1 MKKLLALMLAAATV
15 LSLAA
20 CGGNNGPAA
29 GGSSSGS
36 SGSIDGSGSSGGPA
50 DSSQDSS
57 QEPSQVPEKEF
68 TTAAI
73 GEKVTLEGVDIELT
87 TGEFQSDAE
96 KLGGNISVST
106 HSDSNKYFWLSG
118 TMTNVGKETISSWS
132 VDCMVNIIFD
142 DDYTY
147 EGSLNIR
154 DDMGPFAESEV
165 LFWADVPPAMLDRYE
180 TVKVQFAYNDGFAEY
195 NWEAANYEK
204 NMDGYDHKYE
214 FVLGEGSGGG
224 GAAQT
229 SGGSE
234 AAPGIWSVNYYV
246 DDFQQ
251 PTDEWYI
258 TANTNFSGT
267 FSNSA
272 TTNSKLAV
280 QVAVDAEDIAFFLYE
295 YGRSQ
300 VKNPSSNYVDEYD
313 ITMRT
318 ADGTDHSLSGT
329 VYCGGDRLIIEG
341 KDMDTVLAA
350 MKDGGTISF
359 HIVESD
365 RTTTSYLFSLEASNF
380 SQVYEEMVG

>member
-1 MKKLLALMLAAATV
+1 MKKLLAFMLAAAMT

-20 CGGNNGPAA
+20 CGGDNGPVA
-29 GGSSSGS
+29 GGSSSSSSSGSSNPGS
-36 SGSIDGSGSSGGPA
+36 SGSSAG
-50 DSSQDSS
+50 SSQDSS
-57 QEPSQVPEKEF
+57 QEPSQEPEKEF
-68 TTAAI
+68 TTATV
-73 GEKVTLEGVDIELT
+73 GETVTLAGVDIELT
-87 TGEFQSDAE
+87 TSEFQSDAE

-106 HSDSNKYFWLSG
+106 HSDSNKYFWLLG

-165 LFWADVPPAMLDRYE
+165 LFWADVPPAMLDRYQ
-180 TVKVQFAYNDGFAEY
+180 TVKVQFAYNDGFADY

-214 FVLGEGSGGG
+214 FVQGSSGG
-224 GAAQT
+224 GAAQVG
-229 SGGSE
+229 GGSE
-234 AAPGIWSVNYYV
+234 AASGIWSVNYYV

-258 TANTNFSGT
+258 TANTSFSGT

-280 QVAVDAEDIAFFLYE
+280 QVAVDAEDVAFFLYE

-329 VYCGGDRLIIEG
+329 VYCGGDRLMIEG

-380 SQVYEEMVG
+380 SQVYEEMAG

>member
-1 MKKLLALMLAAATV
+1 MKKLLALMLAAAMS

-36 SGSIDGSGSSGGPA
+36 SDGSGSSESSVSSAG
-50 DSSQDSS
+50 SSQDSS
-57 QEPSQVPEKEF
+57 QEPSQEPGKEF

-73 GEKVTLEGVDIELT
+73 GEKITLEGVDIELT

-118 TMTNVGKETISSWS
+118 TMTNVGKETISSWG
-132 VDCMVNIIFD
+132 VDCMVNIVFD
-142 DDYTY
+142 DDYIY
-147 EGSLNIR
+147 EGSLNVR
-154 DDMGPFAESEV
+154 SDMGPFAESEV

-214 FVLGEGSGGG
+214 FVQGSGGG

-380 SQVYEEMVG
+380 SQVYEAMAG

>member
-1 MKKLLALMLAAATV
+1 MKKLLAFMLAAAMT

-20 CGGNNGPAA
+20 CGGDNGPAA
-29 GGSSSGS
+29 GGSSSSSSGGS
-36 SGSIDGSGSSGGPA
+36 SNPGGSGSSAG
-50 DSSQDSS
+50 SSQDSS
-57 QEPSQVPEKEF
+57 QEPSQEPEKEF
-68 TTAAI
+68 TTATV
-73 GEKVTLEGVDIELT
+73 GETVTLAGVDIELT
-87 TGEFQSDAE
+87 TSEFQSDAE

-106 HSDSNKYFWLSG
+106 HSDSNKYFWLLG

-165 LFWADVPPAMLDRYE
+165 LFWADVPPAMLDRYQ
-180 TVKVQFAYNDGFAEY
+180 TVKVQFAYNDGFADY

-214 FVLGEGSGGG
+214 FVQGSGGG
-224 GAAQT
+224 GAAAQAG
-229 SGGSE
+229 GGSE
-234 AAPGIWSVNYYV
+234 AASGIWSVNYYV

-258 TANTNFSGT
+258 TANTSFSGT

-280 QVAVDAEDIAFFLYE
+280 QVAVDAEDVAFFLYE

-329 VYCGGDRLIIEG
+329 VYCGGDRLMIEG

-380 SQVYEEMVG
+380 SQVYEEMAG

>member
-1 MKKLLALMLAAATV
+1 MKKLLALMLAAAMS

-36 SGSIDGSGSSGGPA
+36 SDGSGSSESSVSSAG
-50 DSSQDSS
+50 SSQDSS
-57 QEPSQVPEKEF
+57 QEPSQEPGKEF

-73 GEKVTLEGVDIELT
+73 GEKITLEGVDIELT

-118 TMTNVGKETISSWS
+118 TMTNVGKETISSWG
-132 VDCMVNIIFD
+132 VDCMVNIVFD
-142 DDYTY
+142 DDYIY
-147 EGSLNIR
+147 EGSLNVR
-154 DDMGPFAESEV
+154 SDMGPFAESEV

-214 FVLGEGSGGG
+214 FVQGSGGG

-258 TANTNFSGT
+258 TANTSFSGT

-380 SQVYEEMVG
+380 SQVYEEMAG

>member
-1 MKKLLALMLAAATV
+1 MKKLLSLTLAAALT

-20 CGGNNGPAA
+20 CGGNPEPAA
-29 GGSSSGS
+29 NGSNPGSSSGS
-36 SGSIDGSGSSGGPA
+36 SVSTGSSESTPDA
-50 DSSQDSS
+50 S
-57 QEPSQVPEKEF
+57 QEPAQEPEKEF
-68 TTAAI
+68 TVAAI
-73 GEKVTLEGVDIELT
+73 GETVTLEGVDIELT
-87 TGEFQSDAE
+87 TSEFQSDAE

-106 HSDSNKYFWLSG
+106 HSDSNKYFWLLG

-165 LFWADVPPAMLDRYE
+165 LFWADVPPAMLDRYK
-180 TVKVQFAYNDGFAEY
+180 TVKVQFAYNNGFADY

-214 FVLGEGSGGG
+214 FVQGSGEG

-234 AAPGIWSVNYYV
+234 AAPGIWSVDYYV

-258 TANTNFSGT
+258 TANTSFSGT

-329 VYCGGDRLIIEG
+329 VYCGGDRLMIEG

-380 SQVYEEMVG
+380 SQVYEEMAG

>member
-1 MKKLLALMLAAATV
+1 MKKLLALMLAAAMS

-36 SGSIDGSGSSGGPA
+36 SDGSSSSESSVSSAG
-50 DSSQDSS
+50 SSQDSS
-57 QEPSQVPEKEF
+57 QEPSQEPGKEF

-73 GEKVTLEGVDIELT
+73 GEKITLEGVDIELT

-118 TMTNVGKETISSWS
+118 TMTNVGKETISSWG
-132 VDCMVNIIFD
+132 VDCMVNIVFD
-142 DDYTY
+142 DDYIY
-147 EGSLNIR
+147 EGSLNVR
-154 DDMGPFAESEV
+154 SDMGPFAESEV

-214 FVLGEGSGGG
+214 FVQGSGGG

-258 TANTNFSGT
+258 TANTSFSGT

-280 QVAVDAEDIAFFLYE
+280 QVAVDA
-295 YGRSQ
+295 
-300 VKNPSSNYVDEYD
+300 
-313 ITMRT
+313 
-318 ADGTDHSLSGT
+318 
-329 VYCGGDRLIIEG
+329 
-341 KDMDTVLAA
+341 
-350 MKDGGTISF
+350 
-359 HIVESD
+359 
-365 RTTTSYLFSLEASNF
+365 
-380 SQVYEEMVG
+380 

>member
-1 MKKLLALMLAAATV
+1 MKKLLSLALAAAMA

-20 CGGNNGPAA
+20 CGGNPEPAA
-29 GGSSSGS
+29 NGSNPGSSSGS
-36 SGSIDGSGSSGGPA
+36 SVPTGSSESTPDA
-50 DSSQDSS
+50 S
-57 QEPSQVPEKEF
+57 QEPAQEPEKEF
-68 TTAAI
+68 TVAAI
-73 GEKVTLEGVDIELT
+73 GETVTLEGVDIELT
-87 TGEFQSDAE
+87 TSEFQSDAE

-106 HSDSNKYFWLSG
+106 HSDSNKYFWLLG

-142 DDYTY
+142 DEYTY

-165 LFWADVPPAMLDRYE
+165 LFWADVPPAMLDRYK
-180 TVKVQFAYNDGFAEY
+180 TVKVQFAYNNGFADY

-214 FVLGEGSGGG
+214 FVQGSGEG

-234 AAPGIWSVNYYV
+234 AAPGIWSVDYYV

-258 TANTNFSGT
+258 TANTSFSGT

-329 VYCGGDRLIIEG
+329 VYCGGDRLMIEG

-380 SQVYEEMVG
+380 SQVYEEMAG

>member
-1 MKKLLALMLAAATV
+1 MKKRFALVLAAALA
-15 LSLAA
+15 LSLTA
-20 CGGNNGPAA
+20 CGGNPNPTTSGSNP
-29 GGSSSGS
+29 GSSSVSSSSNGS
-36 SGSIDGSGSSGGPA
+36 SESIPDA
-50 DSSQDSS
+50 S
-57 QEPSQVPEKEF
+57 QEPTQGPKKEF
-68 TTAAI
+68 TVASI
-73 GEKVTLEGVDIELT
+73 GETVTLEGVDIELT
-87 TGEFQSDAE
+87 TSGFQSDAE

-118 TMTNVGKETISSWS
+118 TMTNVGKETVSSWS

-142 DDYTY
+142 DEYTY
-147 EGSLNIR
+147 EGSLNVR

-165 LFWADVPPAMLDRYE
+165 LFWADVPPAMLDRYK
-180 TVKVQFAYNDGFAEY
+180 TVKVQFAYNDGFEDY
-195 NWEAANYEK
+195 NWEAASFEK

-214 FVLGEGSGGG
+214 FVQGSGEGGT
-224 GAAQT
+224 AQADEKT
-229 SGGSE
+229 E
-234 AAPGIWSVNYYV
+234 TPAGIWSVNYYV

-258 TANTNFSGT
+258 TTNSTFSGT

-272 TTNSKLAV
+272 TTNSKLEV
-280 QVAVDAEDIAFFLYE
+280 QVLADAEDIAFFLYE

-329 VYCGGDRLIIEG
+329 VYCGGDRLMIEG
-341 KDMDTVLAA
+341 TDMDTVLAA

-359 HIVESD
+359 HIVESE
-365 RTTTSYLFSLEASNF
+365 RTTTTYLFSLEASNF
-380 SQVYEEMVG
+380 SQVYEEISGK

>member
-1 MKKLLALMLAAATV
+1 MKKLLALMLAAAMS

-36 SGSIDGSGSSGGPA
+36 SDGSSSSESSVSSAG
-50 DSSQDSS
+50 SSQDSS
-57 QEPSQVPEKEF
+57 QEPSQEPGKEF

-73 GEKVTLEGVDIELT
+73 GEKITLEGVDIELT

-118 TMTNVGKETISSWS
+118 TMTNVGKETISSWG
-132 VDCMVNIIFD
+132 VDCMVNIVFD
-142 DDYTY
+142 DDYIY
-147 EGSLNIR
+147 EGSLNVR
-154 DDMGPFAESEV
+154 SDMGPFAESEV

-214 FVLGEGSGGG
+214 FVQGSGGG

-258 TANTNFSGT
+258 TANTSFSGT

-300 VKNPSSNYVDEYD
+300 VKNSSSNYVDEYD

-329 VYCGGDRLIIEG
+329 VYCGGDRLMIEG

-380 SQVYEEMVG
+380 SQVYEEMAG

>member
-1 MKKLLALMLAAATV
+1 MKKLLALMLAAAMS

-36 SGSIDGSGSSGGPA
+36 SDGSSSSESSVSSAG
-50 DSSQDSS
+50 SSQDSS
-57 QEPSQVPEKEF
+57 QEPSQEPGKEF

-73 GEKVTLEGVDIELT
+73 GEKITLEGVDIELT

-118 TMTNVGKETISSWS
+118 TMTNVGKETISSWG
-132 VDCMVNIIFD
+132 VDCMVNIVFD
-142 DDYTY
+142 DDYIY
-147 EGSLNIR
+147 EGSLNVR
-154 DDMGPFAESEV
+154 SDMGPFAESEV

-214 FVLGEGSGGG
+214 FVQGSGGG

-258 TANTNFSGT
+258 TANTSFSGT

-329 VYCGGDRLIIEG
+329 VYCGGDRLMIEG

-380 SQVYEEMVG
+380 SQVYEEMAG

>member
-1 MKKLLALMLAAATV
+1 MKKLLALMLAAAMS

-36 SGSIDGSGSSGGPA
+36 SDGSSSSESSVSSAG
-50 DSSQDSS
+50 SSQDSS
-57 QEPSQVPEKEF
+57 QEPSQEPGKEF

-73 GEKVTLEGVDIELT
+73 GEKITLEGVDIELT

-118 TMTNVGKETISSWS
+118 TMTNVGKETISSWG
-132 VDCMVNIIFD
+132 VDCMVNIVFD
-142 DDYTY
+142 DDYIY
-147 EGSLNIR
+147 EGSLNVR
-154 DDMGPFAESEV
+154 SDMGPFAESEV

-214 FVLGEGSGGG
+214 FVQGSGGG

-258 TANTNFSGT
+258 TANTSFSGT

-380 SQVYEEMVG
+380 SQVYEEMAG

>member
-1 MKKLLALMLAAATV
+1 MKKLLAFMLAAAMT
-15 LSLAA
+15 LSLVA
-20 CGGNNGPAA
+20 CGGDNGPAA
-29 GGSSSGS
+29 GGSSSSSSSGSSNPGS
-36 SGSIDGSGSSGGPA
+36 SGSSAG
-50 DSSQDSS
+50 SSQDSS
-57 QEPSQVPEKEF
+57 QEPSQEPEKEF
-68 TTAAI
+68 TTATV
-73 GEKVTLEGVDIELT
+73 GETVTLEGVDIELT
-87 TGEFQSDAE
+87 TSEFQSDAE

-106 HSDSNKYFWLSG
+106 HSDSNKYFWLLG

-165 LFWADVPPAMLDRYE
+165 LFWADVPPAMLDRYQ
-180 TVKVQFAYNDGFAEY
+180 TVKVQFAYNDGFADY

-214 FVLGEGSGGG
+214 FVQGSGGG
-224 GAAQT
+224 GAAAQAG
-229 SGGSE
+229 GGSE
-234 AAPGIWSVNYYV
+234 AASGIWSVNYYV

-258 TANTNFSGT
+258 TANTSFSGT

-280 QVAVDAEDIAFFLYE
+280 QVAVDAEDVAFFLYE

-329 VYCGGDRLIIEG
+329 VYCGGDRLMIEG

-380 SQVYEEMVG
+380 SQVYEEMAG

>member
-1 MKKLLALMLAAATV
+1 MKKLLSLTLAAALT

-20 CGGNNGPAA
+20 CGGNPEPAA
-29 GGSSSGS
+29 NGSNPGSSSGS
-36 SGSIDGSGSSGGPA
+36 SVSTGSSESTPDA
-50 DSSQDSS
+50 S
-57 QEPSQVPEKEF
+57 QEPAQEPEKEF
-68 TTAAI
+68 TVAAI
-73 GEKVTLEGVDIELT
+73 GETVTLEGVDIELT
-87 TGEFQSDAE
+87 TSEFQSDAE

-106 HSDSNKYFWLSG
+106 HSDSNKYFWLLG

-165 LFWADVPPAMLDRYE
+165 LFWADVPPAMLDRYK
-180 TVKVQFAYNDGFAEY
+180 TVKVQFAYNNGFADY

-214 FVLGEGSGGG
+214 FVQGSGEG

-258 TANTNFSGT
+258 TANTSFSGT

-272 TTNSKLAV
+272 TTNSKLTV

-329 VYCGGDRLIIEG
+329 VYCGGDRLMIEG

-380 SQVYEEMVG
+380 SQVYEEMAG

>member
-1 MKKLLALMLAAATV
+1 MKKLLAFMLAAAMT

-20 CGGNNGPAA
+20 CGGDNGPAA
-29 GGSSSGS
+29 GGSSSSSSSGSSNPGS
-36 SGSIDGSGSSGGPA
+36 SGSSAG
-50 DSSQDSS
+50 SSQDSS
-57 QEPSQVPEKEF
+57 QEPSQEPEKEF
-68 TTAAI
+68 TTATV
-73 GEKVTLEGVDIELT
+73 GETVTLEGVDIELT
-87 TGEFQSDAE
+87 TSEFQSDAE

-106 HSDSNKYFWLSG
+106 HSDSNKYFWLLG

-165 LFWADVPPAMLDRYE
+165 LFWADVPPAMLDRYQ
-180 TVKVQFAYNDGFAEY
+180 TVKVQFAYNDGFADY

-214 FVLGEGSGGG
+214 FVQGSGEG

-258 TANTNFSGT
+258 TANTSFSGT

-329 VYCGGDRLIIEG
+329 VYCGGDRLMIEG

-380 SQVYEEMVG
+380 SQVYEEMAG

>member
-1 MKKLLALMLAAATV
+1 MKKLLAFMLAAAMT

-20 CGGNNGPAA
+20 CGGDNGPAA
-29 GGSSSGS
+29 GGSSSSSSSGSSNPGS
-36 SGSIDGSGSSGGPA
+36 SGSSAG
-50 DSSQDSS
+50 SSQDSS
-57 QEPSQVPEKEF
+57 QEPSQEPEKEF
-68 TTAAI
+68 TTATV
-73 GEKVTLEGVDIELT
+73 GETVTLEGVDIELT
-87 TGEFQSDAE
+87 TSEFQSDAE

-106 HSDSNKYFWLSG
+106 HSDSNKYFWLLG

-165 LFWADVPPAMLDRYE
+165 LFWADVPPAMLDRYQ
-180 TVKVQFAYNDGFAEY
+180 TVKVQFAYNDGFADY

-214 FVLGEGSGGG
+214 FVQGSGGG
-224 GAAQT
+224 EAAQAG
-229 SGGSE
+229 GGSE

-258 TANTNFSGT
+258 TANTSFSGT

-280 QVAVDAEDIAFFLYE
+280 QVAVDAEDVAFFLYE

-329 VYCGGDRLIIEG
+329 VYCGGDRLMIEG

-380 SQVYEEMVG
+380 SQVYEEMAG

>member
-1 MKKLLALMLAAATV
+1 MKKLLAFMLAAAMT
-15 LSLAA
+15 LSLVA
-20 CGGNNGPAA
+20 CGGDNGPAA
-29 GGSSSGS
+29 GGSSSSSSGGSSNPGS
-36 SGSIDGSGSSGGPA
+36 SGSSAG
-50 DSSQDSS
+50 SSQDSS
-57 QEPSQVPEKEF
+57 QEPSQEPEKEF
-68 TTAAI
+68 TTATV
-73 GEKVTLEGVDIELT
+73 GETVTLEGDIELT
-87 TGEFQSDAE
+87 TSEFQSDAE

-106 HSDSNKYFWLSG
+106 HSDSNKYFWLLG

-165 LFWADVPPAMLDRYE
+165 LFWADVPPAMLDRYQ
-180 TVKVQFAYNDGFAEY
+180 TVKVQFAYNDGFADY

-214 FVLGEGSGGG
+214 FVQGSGGG
-224 GAAQT
+224 GAAAQAG
-229 SGGSE
+229 GGSE
-234 AAPGIWSVNYYV
+234 AASGIWSVNYYV

-258 TANTNFSGT
+258 TANTSFSGT

-280 QVAVDAEDIAFFLYE
+280 QVAVDAEDVAFFLYE

-329 VYCGGDRLIIEG
+329 VYCGGDRLMIEG

-380 SQVYEEMVG
+380 SQVYEEMAG

>member
-1 MKKLLALMLAAATV
+1 MKKLLALMLAAAMS

-36 SGSIDGSGSSGGPA
+36 SDGSGSSESSVSSAG
-50 DSSQDSS
+50 SSQDSS
-57 QEPSQVPEKEF
+57 QEPSQEPGKEF

-73 GEKVTLEGVDIELT
+73 GEKITLEGVDIELT

-118 TMTNVGKETISSWS
+118 TMTNVGKETISSWG
-132 VDCMVNIIFD
+132 VDCMVNIVFD
-142 DDYTY
+142 DDYIY
-147 EGSLNIR
+147 EGSLNVR
-154 DDMGPFAESEV
+154 SDMGPFAESEV

-214 FVLGEGSGGG
+214 FVQGSGGG

-258 TANTNFSGT
+258 TANTSFSGT

-329 VYCGGDRLIIEG
+329 VYCGGDRLMIEG

-380 SQVYEEMVG
+380 SQVYEEMAG

>member
-1 MKKLLALMLAAATV
+1 MKKLLAFMLAAAMT
-15 LSLAA
+15 LSLVA
-20 CGGNNGPAA
+20 CGGDNGPAA
-29 GGSSSGS
+29 GGSSSSSSGGSSNPGS
-36 SGSIDGSGSSGGPA
+36 SGSSAG
-50 DSSQDSS
+50 SSQDSS
-57 QEPSQVPEKEF
+57 QEPSQEPEKEF
-68 TTAAI
+68 TTATV
-73 GEKVTLEGVDIELT
+73 GETVTLEGVDIELT
-87 TGEFQSDAE
+87 TSEFQSDAE

-106 HSDSNKYFWLSG
+106 HSDSNKYFWLLG

-165 LFWADVPPAMLDRYE
+165 LFWADVPPAMLDRYQ
-180 TVKVQFAYNDGFAEY
+180 TVKVQFAYNDGFADY

-214 FVLGEGSGGG
+214 FVQGSGGG
-224 GAAQT
+224 GAAAQAG
-229 SGGSE
+229 GGSE
-234 AAPGIWSVNYYV
+234 AASGIWSVNYYV

-258 TANTNFSGT
+258 TANTSFSGT

-280 QVAVDAEDIAFFLYE
+280 QVAVDAEDVAFFLYE

-329 VYCGGDRLIIEG
+329 VYCGGDRLMIEG

-380 SQVYEEMVG
+380 SQVYEEMAG

>member
-1 MKKLLALMLAAATV
+1 MKKLLSLTLAAAMV

-20 CGGNNGPAA
+20 CGGNPEPAA
-29 GGSSSGS
+29 NGSNPGSSSGS
-36 SGSIDGSGSSGGPA
+36 SVSTGSSESTPDA
-50 DSSQDSS
+50 S
-57 QEPSQVPEKEF
+57 QEPAQEPEKEF
-68 TTAAI
+68 TVAAI
-73 GEKVTLEGVDIELT
+73 GETVTLEGVDIELT
-87 TGEFQSDAE
+87 TSEFQSDAE

-106 HSDSNKYFWLSG
+106 HSDSNKYFWLLG

-165 LFWADVPPAMLDRYE
+165 LFWADVPPAMLDRYK
-180 TVKVQFAYNDGFAEY
+180 TVKVQFAYNNGFADY

-214 FVLGEGSGGG
+214 FVQGSGEG

-258 TANTNFSGT
+258 TANTSFSGT

-329 VYCGGDRLIIEG
+329 VYCGGDRLMIEG

-380 SQVYEEMVG
+380 SQVYEEMAG

>member
-1 MKKLLALMLAAATV
+1 MKKLLSLTLAAAMA

-20 CGGNNGPAA
+20 CGGNPEPAA
-29 GGSSSGS
+29 NGSNPGSSSGS
-36 SGSIDGSGSSGGPA
+36 SVSTGSSESTPDA
-50 DSSQDSS
+50 S
-57 QEPSQVPEKEF
+57 QEPAQEPEKEF
-68 TTAAI
+68 TVAAI
-73 GEKVTLEGVDIELT
+73 GETVTLEGVDIELT
-87 TGEFQSDAE
+87 TSEFQSDAE

-106 HSDSNKYFWLSG
+106 HSDSNKYFWLLG

-142 DDYTY
+142 DEYTY

-165 LFWADVPPAMLDRYE
+165 LFWADVPPAMLDRYK
-180 TVKVQFAYNDGFAEY
+180 TVKVQFAYNNGFADY

-214 FVLGEGSGGG
+214 FVQGSGEG

-234 AAPGIWSVNYYV
+234 AAPGIWSVDYYV

-258 TANTNFSGT
+258 TANTSFSGT

-272 TTNSKLAV
+272 TTNSKLTV

-329 VYCGGDRLIIEG
+329 VYCGGDRLMIEG

-380 SQVYEEMVG
+380 SQVYEEMAG

>member
-1 MKKLLALMLAAATV
+1 MKKLLAFMLAAAMT

-20 CGGNNGPAA
+20 CGGDNGPAA
-29 GGSSSGS
+29 GGSSSSSSGGSSNPGS
-36 SGSIDGSGSSGGPA
+36 SGSSAG
-50 DSSQDSS
+50 SSQDSS
-57 QEPSQVPEKEF
+57 QEPSQEPEKEF
-68 TTAAI
+68 TTATV
-73 GEKVTLEGVDIELT
+73 GETVTLEGVDIELT
-87 TGEFQSDAE
+87 TSEFQSDAE

-106 HSDSNKYFWLSG
+106 HSDSNKYFWLLG

-165 LFWADVPPAMLDRYE
+165 LFWADVPPAMLDRYQ
-180 TVKVQFAYNDGFAEY
+180 TVKVQFAYNDGFADY

-214 FVLGEGSGGG
+214 FVQGSGGG
-224 GAAQT
+224 GAAAQAG
-229 SGGSE
+229 GGSE
-234 AAPGIWSVNYYV
+234 AASGIWSVNYYV

-258 TANTNFSGT
+258 TANTSFSGT

-280 QVAVDAEDIAFFLYE
+280 QVAVDAEDVAFFLYE

-329 VYCGGDRLIIEG
+329 AYCGGDRLMIEG

-380 SQVYEEMVG
+380 SQVYEEMAG